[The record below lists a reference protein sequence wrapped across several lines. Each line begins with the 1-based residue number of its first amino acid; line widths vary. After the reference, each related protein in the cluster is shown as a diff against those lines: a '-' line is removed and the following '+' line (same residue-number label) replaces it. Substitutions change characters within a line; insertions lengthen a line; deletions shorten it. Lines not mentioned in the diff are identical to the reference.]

1 LPHEDLISVLVEMLL
16 FYFFP
21 TLRMS
26 TVGSTPGK
34 STKKSGMLQ
43 SLSSI
48 ALYMLK
54 GGLSV

>member
-1 LPHEDLISVLVEMLL
+1 MEISISVLLEMLL
-16 FYFFP
+16 FYFCP

-26 TVGSTPGK
+26 VVGSTPGK

-43 SLSSI
+43 SLSSM
-48 ALYMLK
+48 ALAMLN